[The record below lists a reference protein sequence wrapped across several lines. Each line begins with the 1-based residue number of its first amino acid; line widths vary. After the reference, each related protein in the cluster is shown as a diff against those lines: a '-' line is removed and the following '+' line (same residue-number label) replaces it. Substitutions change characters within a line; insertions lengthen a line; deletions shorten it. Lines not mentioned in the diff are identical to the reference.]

1 MSPRRTD
8 TRQRAIEVALE
19 LFTEHGY
26 DNTSLREIA
35 ERLGIKKASLY
46 YHFASKEALLAGIME
61 SLLAPVDELVA
72 WGQSQPRSAETR
84 QEILRRIAALLQGP
98 WSRWIRFMQ
107 ENQPAMRHHRAEGDR
122 TQPRMLALFTAVVD
136 PHADARQQ
144 VRSLLALVAVY
155 LGNVAPMAGA
165 LPGLGIEMT
174 AEQMRAAA
182 MDIAMGLVEEA

>member
-8 TRQRAIEVALE
+8 TRQRAIEVALD
-19 LFTEHGY
+19 LFTEQGY
-26 DNTSLREIA
+26 DSTSLREIA

-46 YHFASKEALLAGIME
+46 YHFPSKEALLAGIME

-84 QEILRRIAALLQGP
+84 QEVLRRIAALLQGP
-98 WSRWIRFMQ
+98 WSRWIRFVQ
-107 ENQPAMRHHRAEGDR
+107 ENQPAMRSHRAEGDR
-122 TQPRMLALFTAVVD
+122 FQPRMLALLTVVVD
-136 PHADARQQ
+136 PHADPRQQ
-144 VRSLLALVAVY
+144 VRSLLGLVAVY
-155 LGNVAPMAGA
+155 LRNIAAPTGA

-174 AEQMRAAA
+174 AEEMRAAA